1 MKRENNMITAE
12 KYLHTEEKLVLI
24 PANKMSDYLSGKRVL
39 LAGAN
44 EVDEMLL
51 RYMVVDGGGTL
62 NIATSTEALI
72 KALHKSRYDLIFM
85 NARLGNDNAMT
96 VLKNLRAEGILK
108 SPVIGISSTNLAG
121 RGLYSGFSHVLGR
134 PLEKKN
140 VIEALS
146 EIFEAE

>member
-1 MKRENNMITAE
+1 MIAVE
-12 KYLHTEEKLVLI
+12 KYVLAEDNLVLI
-24 PANKMSDYLSGKRVL
+24 PAKKMSDYLKGKRVL

-51 RYMVVDGGGTL
+51 RYMVDNGGGTL
-62 NIATSTEALI
+62 NIATSTPALE

-85 NARLGNDNAMT
+85 NSRLGADNAMT
-96 VLKNLRAEGILK
+96 ILKRLRAEGILNA
-108 SPVIGISSTNLAG
+108 PVIGISSTELAG
-121 RGLYSGFSHVLGR
+121 RGIYSGFSHVLGR

-140 VIEALS
+140 IIKALS